1 MMVDTTDEAT
11 SSISIDQDAPSPST
25 SLNTKTISTPIQD
38 ANVEEPIQENEDAES
53 DSDTFTN
60 LFAPL
65 DTSNAESSSSRI
77 VDTSNMH
84 TFQQPYSHIRRWTK
98 DHPLVTII
106 GNPSKLLSTRR
117 QLTTDAMCLR
127 WYCLEKD
134 NGENIMKSIKEGPFH
149 IGTVSDVITGGT
161 EGA

>member
-1 MMVDTTDEAT
+1 MMVDTTAEAT
-11 SSISIDQDAPSPST
+11 SSIYIDQDTPSPST

-38 ANVEEPIQENEDAES
+38 ANEPNQKNEDAEF

-60 LFAPL
+60 LFAPP

-77 VDTSNMH
+77 YARRHPVCRLMLDRTDFESW
-84 TFQQPYSHIRRWTK
+84 QQRIR
-98 DHPLVTII
+98 L
-106 GNPSKLLSTRR
+106 
-117 QLTTDAMCLR
+117 
-127 WYCLEKD
+127 YCLEKD